1 MHARLEITVA
11 YDGSEGSPEEL
22 FDRLIDRQLRDVI
35 IERVRGIIAHLG
47 TFLCTTH
54 GVPWKEARIDLTGV
68 WTSDG
73 REVKEIRVTTS
84 GPCCDEFERS
94 WQ

>member
-11 YDGSEGSPEEL
+11 YDGSDGPPEAL
-22 FDRLIDRQLRDVI
+22 FDRLTDPPLRDVI

-47 TFLCTTH
+47 TFVCTTH

-68 WTSDG
+68 WNSDCRQVG
-73 REVKEIRVTTS
+73 DIHVTTS